1 MSRTDFSGRV
11 VWITGASSGI
21 GEALALAFAHA
32 GAQLILSGRRTDE
45 LERVAAAC
53 GRLAPFV
60 LPLDLT
66 RPQEFAPA
74 VVQVQRHFGRLDVL
88 VHNAGVGQRALAH
101 ETLPA
106 VERAIME
113 VNYFGPIGLTKA
125 ALPLLLASG
134 TGSVVVIS
142 SVMAY
147 LGTPRRSAYAASKH
161 ALHGW
166 FDSLREEVRPGGL
179 HVGLIC
185 PGYVNTNLFAHA
197 LTATGAAPARADRGP
212 ARGIAPTVCARAI
225 LRAVAQRRDEIL
237 VGGAEIWAVR
247 LKRFAPRLWSRLL
260 RRAVARG
267 RFGHCPA
274 PSSPL
279 P

>member
-1 MSRTDFSGRV
+1 MSLPDFTGRV
-11 VWITGASSGI
+11 VWVTGASSGI
-21 GEALALAFAHA
+21 GEAVALAFARS
-32 GAQLILSGRRTDE
+32 GAQLILSGRRAAE
-45 LERVAAAC
+45 LERVAAVCA
-53 GRLAPFV
+53 GPSPFV

-88 VHNAGVGQRALAH
+88 VNNAGVGQRSLAQ

-125 ALPLLLASG
+125 ALPLLLAG
-134 TGSVVVIS
+134 NAGSVVVVS
-142 SVMAY
+142 SVMGY
-147 LGTPRRSAYAASKH
+147 LGTPMRSAYAASKH

-166 FDSLREEVRPGGL
+166 FDSLREETRAAGL
-179 HVGLIC
+179 HVGLVC
-185 PGYVNTNLFAHA
+185 PGYVRTQISTHA
-197 LTATGAAPARADRGP
+197 LTATGAPQSRPDADP
-212 ARGIAPTVCARAI
+212 ERGIAPERCARAI
-225 LRAVAQRRDEIL
+225 LRAVSNRREEIL
-237 VGGAEIWAVR
+237 VGGSEIWAVR
-247 LKRFAPRLWSRLL
+247 LKRLAPRLWTWVL

-267 RFGHCPA
+267 RFGPT
-274 PSSPL
+274 SPHAQ

>member
-1 MSRTDFSGRV
+1 MSLPDFSGRV

-21 GEALALAFAHA
+21 GEALAQAFAQA
-32 GAQLILSGRRTDE
+32 GARLILSGRRAAE

-53 GRLAPFV
+53 GGPTPFV

-88 VHNAGVGQRALAH
+88 VNNAGVGQRALAQ

-125 ALPLLLASG
+125 ALPLLLAQG
-134 TGSVVVIS
+134 AGSVVVIS
-142 SVMAY
+142 SVMGY
-147 LGTPRRSAYAASKH
+147 LGTPMRSAYAASKH

-166 FDSLREEVRPGGL
+166 FDCLREEARPAGL
-179 HVGLIC
+179 HVGLVC
-185 PGYVNTNLFAHA
+185 PGYVRTQISTHA
-197 LTATGAAPARADRGP
+197 LTATGAPQARPDSDP
-212 ARGIAPTVCARAI
+212 SRGIAPEACATAI
-225 LRAVAQRRDEIL
+225 LRAVAGRRDEVL
-237 VGGAEIWAVR
+237 VGGPEIWAVR
-247 LKRFAPRLWSRLL
+247 LKRFSPRLWTWLL
-260 RRAVARG
+260 RREVARG
-267 RFGHCPA
+267 RFGPL
-274 PSSPL
+274 SPL
-279 P
+279 ALP